1 MLNRDKTTSML
12 GHHSLRAHFVAVH
25 VAHADQMQGHEAQ
38 LSILI
43 TKTSTRA
50 GNKPKQ
56 KEHMIEQQ

>member
-1 MLNRDKTTSML
+1 MRD
-12 GHHSLRAHFVAVH
+12 HHPLPAHSVAVR

-38 LSILI
+38 LVILI

-50 GNKPKQ
+50 GNKPKT

>member
-1 MLNRDKTTSML
+1 MW
-12 GHHSLRAHFVAVH
+12 GHHSLLAHFLALH
-25 VAHADQMQGHEAQ
+25 ADHADQMQGHEPQ